1 MKASIRI
8 QLMLMM
14 FLQFVIWGAWYG
26 QMSKYMVTQLGATGQ
41 QVGNAYAAFSI
52 AMIIAP
58 FFIGL
63 IADRF
68 FAAQK
73 VLGSLNILG
82 AIVLYFL
89 IQTKDPDV
97 FFWMILLYCIT
108 YAPTLALGNSI
119 AMQQMVSSEKEFPAI
134 RVMGTIAWIVVTNFV
149 GFYDLGDKV
158 TIFEISMYVSL
169 MLGLF
174 AFLLPN
180 TPPKADK
187 NTSLGQILGLDAFR
201 LMKDRSFLIFVISS
215 VLICI
220 PLSFYYAWANPSL
233 TDAGMTNVENKMSL
247 GQASE
252 IIFMLLI
259 PVIYARFGVKWMLIV
274 ALLAWILRFIGFG
287 FGDAG
292 SSEWLLYLAIV
303 LHGVC
308 YDFFFVTGQ
317 IYTDN
322 KAGEKIKSAAQG
334 LIYLATYGVGMG
346 IGSWVS
352 GLVADLYTLPDG
364 TKDWT
369 SIWLVPAGISF
380 VVLILFIFFFK
391 NNGNKQVET
400 AQ

>member
-1 MKASIRI
+1 
-8 QLMLMM
+8 MLMM

>member
-1 MKASIRI
+1 MKATVRI

-26 QMSKYMVTQLGATGQ
+26 QMSKYMVTKLGATGL

-63 IADRF
+63 IADRY

-73 VLGSLNILG
+73 VLGALNILG

-89 IQTKDPDV
+89 IRTTDPDA

-134 RVMGTIAWIVVTNFV
+134 RVMGTIAWIVVTNIV
-149 GFYDLGDKV
+149 GFYNFGDKV
-158 TIFEISMYVSL
+158 TIFEISMYASIA
-169 MLGLF
+169 LGLY
-174 AFLLPN
+174 AFFLPD
-180 TPPKADK
+180 TPPKASQNASIGD
-187 NTSLGQILGLDAFR
+187 ILGLDAFR
-201 LMKDRSFLIFVISS
+201 LLKDRSFLIFVISS
-215 VLICI
+215 ILICI

-233 TDAGMTNVENKMSL
+233 TDSGMTNVENKMSL

-259 PVIYARFGVKWMLIV
+259 PVIYARFGVKWMLIS
-274 ALLAWILRFIGFG
+274 ALLAWIVRFVGFG
-287 FGDAG
+287 YGDAAT
-292 SSEWLLYLAIV
+292 SEWLLYIAIV
-303 LHGVC
+303 LQGVC

-317 IYTDN
+317 IYTDT
-322 KAGEKIKSAAQG
+322 KAGEKVKSAAQG
-334 LIYLATYGVGMG
+334 LIYLATYGIGMG

-352 GLVADLYTLPDG
+352 GVVADSYTLADG
-364 TKDWT
+364 SKDWT

-380 VVLILFIFFFK
+380 VVLLLFILFFRGK
-391 NNGNKQVET
+391 KAVP
-400 AQ
+400 ADARP